1 MRDGSVFDT
10 LETMGLMNGAHAED
24 IAQAPVA
31 EPEVLAMAPQVDYVP
46 FADLPVLDRL
56 RTAD

>member
-10 LETMGLMNGAHAED
+10 LDVGLMNGAQQD
-24 IAQAPVA
+24 KSAQALAAEPVA
-31 EPEVLAMAPQVDYVP
+31 ALSPQTDYVP